1 MWFRRVRPESR
12 AERGAVLPLVA
23 LSLVM
28 VLVAVAIVGGV
39 ADRAIR
45 RARAQSAADASSLA
59 GVADGRSAAARFA
72 EINGAELVTFEPG
85 SNEVVV
91 VVEFD
96 GIRATATAERHLSPD
111 PRE

>member
-1 MWFRRVRPESR
+1 M
-12 AERGAVLPLVA
+12 LPLIALSVA
-23 LSLVM
+23 L
-28 VLVAVAIVGGV
+28 VLVSVAIVAGV
-39 ADRAIR
+39 ADRATR

-59 GVADGRSAAARFA
+59 GVADGRDAAVRFA
-72 EINGAELVTFEPG
+72 ELNGAELVTFEPS

-96 GIRATATAERHLSPD
+96 GIRATATAERHLSFD